1 MDDFSN
7 HLSAKDA
14 SRNSKNAAWGGT
26 FAQPKVWVSFFI
38 KCFFENL
45 NLEKFKLHTVF
56 KNNACLNE
64 LKFFLKLFSGNAE
77 F

>member
-26 FAQPKVWVSFFI
+26 FAQPKVWVSFVLNVAFSNDTLEI
-38 KCFFENL
+38 KERENP
-45 NLEKFKLHTVF
+45 NLEKFKLPY
-56 KNNACLNE
+56 
-64 LKFFLKLFSGNAE
+64 
-77 F
+77 

>member
-26 FAQPKVWVSFFI
+26 FAQPKVWVSFVLNVAFSNDTLEI
-38 KCFFENL
+38 KGHEKL
-45 NLEKFKLHTVF
+45 NIEQFKL
-56 KNNACLNE
+56 
-64 LKFFLKLFSGNAE
+64 KFSFSEMAT
-77 F
+77 

>member
-1 MDDFSN
+1 MASTYSAFTTGFKLSNKMDDFSN

-38 KCFFENL
+38 KCCFENL
-45 NLEKFKLHTVF
+45 NLEKFKLLIVF
-56 KNNACLNE
+56 KMLV
-64 LKFFLKLFSGNAE
+64 
-77 F
+77 

>member
-26 FAQPKVWVSFFI
+26 FAEPNVCKKLKTVVFIAGKKNPATQIFFI
-38 KCFFENL
+38 HLFFIEN
-45 NLEKFKLHTVF
+45 
-56 KNNACLNE
+56 
-64 LKFFLKLFSGNAE
+64 
-77 F
+77 